1 MALYLKMVKW
11 PLSLL
16 VSPIIRGLCFKDEKA
31 VIELTGESN
40 NWRSSCF
47 VGLPLF

>member
-1 MALYLKMVKW
+1 M
-11 PLSLL
+11 
-16 VSPIIRGLCFKDEKA
+16 SPIIRGLCFKDEKA

-47 VGLPLF
+47 VGLPFFLRDNERI